1 MSIVMYKPSTEGLIN
16 GNYLEPRRTDESP
29 SFIRAAHRSVLFDDI
44 DIQPT
49 SEEPL
54 RKSARLSKR
63 EKCMIAALI
72 LLAALCI
79 VFIVMFAKASKG
91 EKKTSSTPDNA
102 PKEWITASSGKRVP
116 ILGAQYFMLR
126 YRASYR
132 NFRSHALESYRIFK
146 RGAFK
151 LV

>member
-1 MSIVMYKPSTEGLIN
+1 
-16 GNYLEPRRTDESP
+16 
-29 SFIRAAHRSVLFDDI
+29 
-44 DIQPT
+44 
-49 SEEPL
+49 
-54 RKSARLSKR
+54 
-63 EKCMIAALI
+63 MIAALI